1 MKRSFYLLTIFVF
14 LFSACH
20 LFERAEDRVVITVGS
35 RGITEDELKKAIQQ
49 IIFEMEISDREAKEG
64 IETIVNKVIERAMI
78 MEYGKE
84 EGIGISD
91 DELESAVK
99 DIKRDYPEDV
109 FKEMLLRR
117 YIDIEEWKEG
127 LREELL
133 IKKIVTKVTAGISPV
148 TFDETKEYFNTH
160 RDEFRRPAM
169 VQLRQI
175 VVPTREEALKILQR
189 LKEGEEMGELAG
201 KYSITP
207 EAKDGGI
214 LGWIDRGQLEESM
227 ESAIFSLRVGE
238 ISDIF
243 KSPYG
248 YHIFEVIS
256 ARDAGLQDLPE
267 AMAEIES
274 RLMLQKKESFYREW
288 IKELRDRYPVKIKQ
302 EINEDWIMEG

>member
-1 MKRSFYLLTIFVF
+1 MKRSFYLLTILVI

-64 IETIVNKVIERAMI
+64 IETIVNRVIERAMI

-127 LREELL
+127 FREELL

>member
-1 MKRSFYLLTIFVF
+1 MKISFYLLIIFVL

-20 LFERAEDRVVITVGS
+20 FFERSEDRVIITVGS

-49 IIFEMEISDREAKEG
+49 IIFEMDISDREAKEG

-78 MEYGKE
+78 VEYGKE
-84 EGIGISD
+84 EGIGVSD
-91 DELESAVK
+91 EELDSAIK
-99 DIKRDYPEDV
+99 NIKRDYPEDV

-117 YIDIEEWKEG
+117 YIDFKEWKEG

-148 TFDETKEYFNTH
+148 TFDEIKEYFNAH

-175 VVPTREEALKILQR
+175 VVPTREEALKIQGR
-189 LKEGEEMGELAG
+189 LKQGEEMGELAR

-288 IKELRDRYPVKIKQ
+288 IKELRDRYPVKIK
-302 EINEDWIMEG
+302 DSFF

>member
-1 MKRSFYLLTIFVF
+1 MKISFYLLIIFVL

-20 LFERAEDRVVITVGS
+20 FFERSEDRVVITVGS

-49 IIFEMEISDREAKEG
+49 IIFEMDISDREAKEG

-78 MEYGKE
+78 VEYGKE
-84 EGIGISD
+84 EGIGVSD
-91 DELESAVK
+91 EELDSAIK
-99 DIKRDYPEDV
+99 NIKRDYPEDV

-117 YIDIEEWKEG
+117 YIDFKEWKEG

-133 IKKIVTKVTAGISPV
+133 IKKIVTKVTASISPV
-148 TFDETKEYFNTH
+148 TFDEIKEYFNAH

-175 VVPTREEALKILQR
+175 VVPTREEALKIQGR
-189 LKEGEEMGELAG
+189 LKQGEEMGELAR

-227 ESAIFSLRVGE
+227 ERAIFSLRVGE

-248 YHIFEVIS
+248 YHVFEVIS
-256 ARDAGLQDLPE
+256 TRDAGLQDLPE

-274 RLMLQKKESFYREW
+274 KLMLQKKESFYREW
-288 IKELRDRYPVKIKQ
+288 IKGLRERFPVQIKQ